1 MNDQSLVLDASNLK
15 KTYTSGPQAV
25 TVWQDVALQ
34 VSAGESVA
42 IVGASGSGKTT
53 LLNALGGLDSL
64 DDGEVKIS
72 GQSLNQ
78 MSEKAKTELRNQQI
92 GFVYQFHHLLPE
104 FSALE
109 NVMMPQLLGGVA
121 RGVAKKRAAE
131 CLAQMGLEHR
141 MDHKPAELSGGERQR
156 TAIAR
161 ALVNKPRLVLMDE
174 PTGNLDQ
181 QTAEQVENAMVQLT
195 DSSDTAFIMVTHDAS
210 LARRMNRQYRLL
222 DQTLSLLDE

>member
-121 RGVAKKRAAE
+121 RGDAKKRAAE